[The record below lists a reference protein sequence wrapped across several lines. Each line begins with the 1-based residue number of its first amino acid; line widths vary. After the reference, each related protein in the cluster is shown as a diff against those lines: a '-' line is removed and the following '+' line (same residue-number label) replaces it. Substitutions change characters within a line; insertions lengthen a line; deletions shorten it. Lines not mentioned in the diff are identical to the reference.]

1 MADETGT
8 SPPTPA
14 AAGAGNAQGAQ
25 ETRPQ
30 LGIQTQY
37 VKDLSFENPSA
48 LERPPEAERSPQ
60 ITVNVQVEAR
70 RLNEQTFEVVLQ
82 ITAQASHE
90 EKPVFLVELSY
101 AGVFNFIGIPD
112 NAMEP
117 ALLIECPR
125 LLFPFARRIVADVT
139 RDGGFPGR
147 CLLAPIDF
155 LALYRNRQQQA
166 AQASEAVLAPRP
178 GRPKPSRP
186 SSIRLRSCLRSTAAV
201 GEISPRLSPRLQL
214 PYRVMAGLVP
224 AIHVSKSHPG
234 WGGYRRWVRAIS
246 DGWFR
251 WVPGSSPGMTMCW
264 WGTVGKTTD
273 RTGHWGM
280 NFGNGRR

>member
-8 SPPTPA
+8 ETPAPASAA
-14 AAGAGNAQGAQ
+14 AAGAGSAQGAQ

-70 RLNEQTFEVVLQ
+70 RLNEQTFEVILQ
-82 ITAQASHE
+82 INAQASHE

-139 RDGGFPGR
+139 RDGGFPPL
-147 CLLAPIDF
+147 LLAPIDF

-166 AQASEAVLAPRP
+166 AQAQASD
-178 GRPKPSRP
+178 
-186 SSIRLRSCLRSTAAV
+186 AV
-201 GEISPRLSPRLQL
+201 GAEARPPEAEPNFVEPAEI
-214 PYRVMAGLVP
+214 VP
-224 AIHVSKSHPG
+224 SVD
-234 WGGYRRWVRAIS
+234 GGGG
-246 DGWFR
+246 D
-251 WVPGSSPGMTMCW
+251 
-264 WGTVGKTTD
+264 
-273 RTGHWGM
+273 
-280 NFGNGRR
+280 

>member
-8 SPPTPA
+8 TPPTSA
-14 AAGAGNAQGAQ
+14 AAAGAGAGNAQGAQ

-101 AGVFNFIGIPD
+101 AGVFNFIDIPE

-139 RDGGFPGR
+139 RDGGFPPL
-147 CLLAPIDF
+147 LLAPIDF

-166 AQASEAVLAPRP
+166 AQAQASD
-178 GRPKPSRP
+178 
-186 SSIRLRSCLRSTAAV
+186 AV
-201 GEISPRLSPRLQL
+201 GAEARPPEAEPNFVEPAEI
-214 PYRVMAGLVP
+214 VP
-224 AIHVSKSHPG
+224 SVD
-234 WGGYRRWVRAIS
+234 GGGGG
-246 DGWFR
+246 D
-251 WVPGSSPGMTMCW
+251 
-264 WGTVGKTTD
+264 
-273 RTGHWGM
+273 
-280 NFGNGRR
+280 

>member
-8 SPPTPA
+8 TPPTSA
-14 AAGAGNAQGAQ
+14 ATAGAGNAQGAQ

-101 AGVFNFIGIPD
+101 AGVFNFISIPE

-139 RDGGFPGR
+139 RDGGFPPL
-147 CLLAPIDF
+147 LLAPIDF

-166 AQASEAVLAPRP
+166 AQAQAGEAVGAEARP
-178 GRPKPSRP
+178 PEVEPVEVVPS
-186 SSIRLRSCLRSTAAV
+186 V
-201 GEISPRLSPRLQL
+201 D
-214 PYRVMAGLVP
+214 
-224 AIHVSKSHPG
+224 
-234 WGGYRRWVRAIS
+234 GGGIGG
-246 DGWFR
+246 D
-251 WVPGSSPGMTMCW
+251 
-264 WGTVGKTTD
+264 
-273 RTGHWGM
+273 
-280 NFGNGRR
+280 